1 MHTIQSWSINSSLV
15 FTKPYFYFFCFTI
28 IQQSSPNTHDST
40 QFTKGDTIAIL
51 ATARKNIDDNLR
63 PAIDLL
69 HSWGLEVIIGN
80 TIGLDNNQLAGTDA
94 QRAADFQHS

>member
-1 MHTIQSWSINSSLV
+1 L
-15 FTKPYFYFFCFTI
+15 FY
-28 IQQSSPNTHDST
+28 QSSPNTHDST
-40 QFTKGDTIAIL
+40 RQFTKGDTIAIL

-69 HSWGLEVIIGN
+69 HSWGLEVIIN

-94 QRAADFQHS
+94 QRAADFQQQLDNPNIKAICV

>member
-1 MHTIQSWSINSSLV
+1 MTAPAIYKRRYHCHLGNS
-15 FTKPYFYFFCFTI
+15 
-28 IQQSSPNTHDST
+28 Q
-40 QFTKGDTIAIL
+40 
-51 ATARKNIDDNLR
+51 NIDDNLR

-94 QRAADFQHS
+94 QRAADFQQQLDNPNIKAIWCKRRLWYGSNY

>member
-1 MHTIQSWSINSSLV
+1 LVYKSSLV
-15 FTKPYFYFFCFTI
+15 FTKPYFIFVL
-28 IQQSSPNTHDST
+28 QSFNSQAQTPMTAPPAT
-40 QFTKGDTIAIL
+40 KKGDTIAIL

-80 TIGLDNNQLAGTDA
+80 TID
-94 QRAADFQHS
+94 

>member
-1 MHTIQSWSINSSLV
+1 
-15 FTKPYFYFFCFTI
+15 
-28 IQQSSPNTHDST
+28 
-40 QFTKGDTIAIL
+40 
-51 ATARKNIDDNLR
+51 LR

-94 QRAADFQHS
+94 QRAADFQQQLDNPNIKAIWCVKGGYGTVRIIDLLDFTKFKVQNGLLALAISPFYTII

>member
-1 MHTIQSWSINSSLV
+1 
-15 FTKPYFYFFCFTI
+15 
-28 IQQSSPNTHDST
+28 
-40 QFTKGDTIAIL
+40 L

-94 QRAADFQHS
+94 QRAADFQQQLDNPNIKAICKRRLWYGSNY